1 MRWLAS
7 DGVIRSLLFVPG
19 SVPAKIRKAASLP
32 ADSLILDLEDSV
44 AESEKAS
51 AREEVRKAVS
61 ENSFP
66 SQILFVRINGY
77 RTAHW
82 RDDVAAVTHK
92 NLRGIK
98 VPKCES
104 SAELIAIGNLLAER
118 ERAAGLREGSI
129 KLLVSLESPTSILN
143 AARLAE
149 ASPRV
154 MALVFCAEDYA
165 LEMGIERT
173 AEGSELFVARSW
185 TALCARAHGC
195 LAIDAI
201 YSDYQDEDGLTR
213 DTEAGRRLGFTGKL
227 AIHPRQ
233 IEPIHRAFAPSEREL
248 AEARR
253 IAASFEEARSKGQ
266 SVASLDG
273 KMIDKPIAE
282 RARLLIAR
290 ANPSKA

>member
-1 MRWLAS
+1 MRWLTS

-19 SVPAKIRKAASLP
+19 SVPAKIRKAASIP
-32 ADSLILDLEDSV
+32 ADALILDLEDSV
-44 AESEKAS
+44 SESEKS
-51 AREEVRKAVS
+51 YAREEVRKAVC

-66 SQILFVRINGY
+66 SQIPFVRINGY

-82 RDDVAAVTHK
+82 QNDVAAVAHK
-92 NLRGIK
+92 SLRGIK

-104 SAELIAIGNLLAER
+104 AEEIAAIGNMLAER
-118 ERAAGLREGSI
+118 ERAEGLWEGSI
-129 KLLVSLESPTSILN
+129 KILVSLESPMAILN

-154 MALVFCAEDYA
+154 IALVFCAEDFA

-173 AEGSELFVARSW
+173 AEGPELLVARSW

-201 YSDYQDEDGLTR
+201 YSDFQDEEGLLR

-233 IEPIHRAFAPSEREL
+233 IEPIHRAFAPPERAL

-253 IAASFEEARSKGQ
+253 VVAAFEEAQRNGQ
-266 SVASLDG
+266 SVAALDG
-273 KMIDKPIAE
+273 KMIDKPIFE
-282 RARLLIAR
+282 RARHLIAR
-290 ANPSKA
+290 SNLSYQ